1 MGQKKHSSLPITFSI
16 VNTVDTKDTRFLNV
30 TIDVLHTGVNY
41 NGSIFNKDVVDNN
54 ADSIKNTPILGYIKM
69 EDGNG
74 NPDDFQAHEYNL
86 VINDETGTYQY
97 VYAGHSFGVIPESC
111 NPRWV
116 TKVSSDG
123 QTRDYF
129 EVDGLLWTKFDKA
142 IDIFKRD
149 KVKGQSMELDP
160 DSMEGVENK
169 DGTFTFT
176 NFKFDGCCILSTTDA
191 SIQPAMIDSNV
202 TANFSKT
209 LAQEIKDRL
218 NEYQIA
224 MNFNK
229 NKDFSKDGDK
239 GLAENKN
246 KQEFSVGDKLGTE
259 DKIDIDDTKD
269 SAKNSD
275 SWKNP
280 GATFLNK
287 CLKAS
292 NHEALV
298 KEAYAVV
305 PDDVSGDVSIN
316 DVGYPHHDIVDGKMV
331 VDVAGVEAAYKRA
344 MQQKLTGA
352 PMDHINKHRKE
363 LGLDTKDDNKDN
375 TKINSKFSCTM
386 NQMRDTLNNVLP
398 NTTQY
403 DDDGNCIDEVNYWVA
418 DFDDKFVYVE
428 RYHWT
433 ATDNDH
439 EYGRFSYTFD
449 QNSVTATLTSDFEEM
464 YLMWLTADQ
473 KAEIDKQ
480 NSNYTKLQ
488 TEFDE
493 YKKNYSTPEKDVE
506 ELRTYKADKLASEHQ
521 AQIDAI
527 FAKSDFESLKDNKEF
542 TDFKA
547 NVGNT
552 TLEDIENKCYAIL
565 GKVIVKSKANFSAQ
579 KPVEKVPVVVKVD
592 NTPSSDS
599 APYGGLFDEYKDK
612 E

>member
-1 MGQKKHSSLPITFSI
+1 MDRKKHSSLPVTFSI
-16 VNTVDTKDTRFLNV
+16 TNTVETKDTRFLNV
-30 TIDVLHTGVNY
+30 TIDVLHTGLNY
-41 NGSIFNKDVVDNN
+41 NGSIFSKEVVDANI
-54 ADSIKNTPILGYIKM
+54 DSIKNTPILGYIKM
-69 EDGNG
+69 EDGTG

-86 VINDETGTYQY
+86 VINDETGQYQY
-97 VYAGHSFGVIPESC
+97 VYAGHSFGVIPGDSC

-123 QTRDYF
+123 QTRDYL

-259 DKIDIDDTKD
+259 DKIDIDNTKD
-269 SAKNSD
+269 SAKNSN

-292 NHEALV
+292 NHKALV
-298 KEAYAVV
+298 KEAYAVI
-305 PDDVSGDVSIN
+305 PEDISGDISIN

-363 LGLDTKDDNKDN
+363 LGMNKENNKLNKSENKVEQNIENKKEDN
-375 TKINSKFSCTM
+375 
-386 NQMRDTLNNVLP
+386 V
-398 NTTQY
+398 
-403 DDDGNCIDEVNYWVA
+403 IDYKVEYEKVKA
-418 DFDDKFVYVE
+418 DCF
-428 RYHWT
+428 R
-433 ATDNDH
+433 
-439 EYGRFSYTFD
+439 
-449 QNSVTATLTSDFEEM
+449 
-464 YLMWLTADQ
+464 
-473 KAEIDKQ
+473 
-480 NSNYTKLQ
+480 LQ

-493 YKKNYSTPEKDVE
+493 YKKNYKTLEKDVD
-506 ELRTYKADKLASEHQ
+506 ELRTYKADKTAAEHQ

-527 FAKSDFESLKDNKEF
+527 FAKSDFESLKDDKEF

-547 NVGNT
+547 NVGDT
-552 TLEDIENKCYAIL
+552 ALEDIENKCYAIL
-565 GKVIVKSKANFSAQ
+565 GKVIAKSKANFSAQ
-579 KPVEKVPVVVKVD
+579 KPVENVPVVVKVD